1 MPTATAWPTEIR
13 LTKDR
18 RTLVVTFD
26 TGERHEL
33 AAEYLR
39 VVSPSA
45 EVQGHSPAE
54 RKLQFG
60 KRNVEILSVEPVGNY
75 AVRIGFDDMHSS
87 GLYMWDYLLT
97 LGREH
102 ATRWPA
108 YLAELEAAGKT
119 R

>member
-1 MPTATAWPTEIR
+1 MAATAWPTELR
-13 LTKDR
+13 LVKDR

-26 TGERHEL
+26 TGESYDL
-33 AAEYLR
+33 PAEYLR

-54 RKLQFG
+54 RKLQTG
-60 KRNVEILSVEPVGNY
+60 KRDVEIVGLEPVGNY
-75 AVRIGFDDMHSS
+75 AVRILFDDLHSS
-87 GLYMWDYLLT
+87 GLYVWDYLMT

-102 ATRWPA
+102 DTRWAA
-108 YLAELEAAGKT
+108 YLAELEAAGKS